1 MIPTQRVWNKVLLLV
16 KIAILNTPMPLPAVM
31 NPSSLYG
38 LHKPAKS
45 VTNKGYH
52 RIVTTKMCV
61 NSTARHRI
69 QGSMLE
75 WQAQQLGQSRESTVF
90 CGFRTVINTTIKIVF
105 Y

>member
-1 MIPTQRVWNKVLLLV
+1 MIPTQRVRNKVLLLV
-16 KIAILNTPMPLPAVM
+16 KMAILNTPIPLPAVM

-52 RIVTTKMCV
+52 LTVTTKMCV
-61 NSTARHRI
+61 NSMARHRI

-75 WQAQQLGQSRESTVF
+75 WEAQQLGQSRESTVF
-90 CGFRTVINTTIKIVF
+90 CGFHTVINTTIKIVF

>member
-1 MIPTQRVWNKVLLLV
+1 MIPTQRVRNKVLLLV
-16 KIAILNTPMPLPAVM
+16 TMAILNTAMPLPAVI

-52 RIVTTKMCV
+52 LTVTTKMCV
-61 NSTARHRI
+61 NSMARPRI
-69 QGSMLE
+69 QGSMLQWE
-75 WQAQQLGQSRESTVF
+75 AQQLGQSTASTVF
-90 CGFRTVINTTIKIVF
+90 CGLRIVINTTIKIAF

>member
-1 MIPTQRVWNKVLLLV
+1 MTATQWVWNKVLLLV
-16 KIAILNTPMPLPAVM
+16 KMAILNTPMLLPAVM

-52 RIVTTKMCV
+52 LTVTTKVCV
-61 NSTARHRI
+61 NSMARHRI
-69 QGSMLE
+69 QGSMLKWE
-75 WQAQQLGQSRESTVF
+75 AHQLGQSRESIVI
-90 CGFRTVINTTIKIVF
+90 CGFHIVINTTIKIVF

>member
-1 MIPTQRVWNKVLLLV
+1 MIPTQRVRNEVLLLV
-16 KIAILNTPMPLPAVM
+16 KMAIINTPMPLPAVM

-45 VTNKGYH
+45 VINKGYH
-52 RIVTTKMCV
+52 ITFTTKMCV
-61 NSTARHRI
+61 NSMARHRV

-75 WQAQQLGQSRESTVF
+75 WEAQHLGQSRESTVF
-90 CGFRTVINTTIKIVF
+90 SGFCTVINTTTKSAF

>member
-1 MIPTQRVWNKVLLLV
+1 MIPTQRVGNEVLLLV
-16 KIAILNTPMPLPAVM
+16 KMAILNTPMPLPAVM

-45 VTNKGYH
+45 VTDKGYH
-52 RIVTTKMCV
+52 LTVTTKMCV
-61 NSTARHRI
+61 NSMARHRI

-75 WQAQQLGQSRESTVF
+75 WEAQQLGQSRERTVF
-90 CGFRTVINTTIKIVF
+90 CGFRIVINTTIKIAF